1 MGCFPSRAM
10 LWSSERL
17 AKHSPFEGGMGGE
30 PCETSPLEGELQDL
44 LVEAT
49 LGAEVTSEVVD
60 EGGYLPTVLEGL
72 EDKSG

>member
-1 MGCFPSRAM
+1 
-10 LWSSERL
+10 
-17 AKHSPFEGGMGGE
+17 MGGE